1 MFRLEQTLLILFAV
15 LALTDSARAEGDLW
29 NALPHSEQR
38 ELLEGKVVKLE
49 ENVEGSAWPRFMIY
63 HLVKASPATV
73 AAVFWNCEMDP
84 DYIPNCVA
92 VKVLDAPEPSVIN
105 AQYTLRMPF
114 FLPDEVYVSRNHF
127 QKLSDKDYEISW
139 KVTQSRYSKSSVGSL
154 RIEEHEG
161 ISLIRYTNLV
171 VPSSRFAGM
180 LRATAGNEVMESVQ
194 ALVTKVLS
202 EIEKDPALLEK
213 QLRAL
218 EQTEKKPL

>member
-92 VKVLDAPEPSVIN
+92 VKVLDAPESSVIN